1 MMPETHGVGVP
12 NQDAPGVAFA
22 EQPELVPEK
31 AATLGRHFIAMLESR
46 DSWSCARKAATAG
59 HIGRHGVLNQ

>member
-1 MMPETHGVGVP
+1 MLETHGVGVP

-31 AATLGRHFIAMLESR
+31 AATLGRHFIAMLE
-46 DSWSCARKAATAG
+46 T
-59 HIGRHGVLNQ
+59 HGVVLGRQPLPATSGAMAF